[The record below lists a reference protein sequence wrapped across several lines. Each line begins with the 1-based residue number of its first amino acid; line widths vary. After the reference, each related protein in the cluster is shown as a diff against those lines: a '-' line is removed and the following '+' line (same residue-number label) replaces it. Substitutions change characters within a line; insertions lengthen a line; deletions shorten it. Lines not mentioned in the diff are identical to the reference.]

1 MVVMVV
7 KIRIGVC
14 NMYIVYVQDLTK
26 ICLNVDLEKE
36 NDIVTGLKKR
46 VPLEFS

>member
-7 KIRIGVC
+7 KIKIGVC
-14 NMYIVYVQDLTK
+14 TMYMYK
-26 ICLNVDLEKE
+26 FCLNVDLEKE

-46 VPLEFS
+46 VPFEFSRVYL